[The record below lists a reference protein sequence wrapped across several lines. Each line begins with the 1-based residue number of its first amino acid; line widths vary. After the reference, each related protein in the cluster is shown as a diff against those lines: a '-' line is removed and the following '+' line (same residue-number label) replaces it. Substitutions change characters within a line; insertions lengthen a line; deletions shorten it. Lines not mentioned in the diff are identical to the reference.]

1 MLIYSFT
8 LYEQLE
14 FYKQFIKKE
23 VITQVL
29 LIEFIF
35 IITLTI
41 TMEQTSKL
49 KVILRTIYFMNVM
62 KNISIQNIMKTEMA

>member
-1 MLIYSFT
+1 MHATMNS
-8 LYEQLE
+8 
-14 FYKQFIKKE
+14 IKKE